1 MTYKITGLKHFRS
14 VEGFAYSANLR
25 KGNKKVAEVRDDGWG
40 GPLCVD
46 FVSQDEEQAFR
57 DECHTNYRETI
68 KEFYSDVCEGHT
80 EDLPLYMQRFDAR
93 DYSTP
98 TEPNSANG
106 RYFIGADDPV
116 ETICALLCEEK
127 LPSY

>member
-1 MTYKITGLKHFRS
+1 MDHQPNIGVSTVGAR
-14 VEGFAYSANLR
+14 
-25 KGNKKVAEVRDDGWG
+25 AESSRNNA
-40 GPLCVD
+40 LCVD